1 MIEENLGVKAR
12 AAVDPQAISIIAS
25 IVGRATTK
33 EIVLLLV
40 RNVGN
45 VARRTTSRLF
55 ANQAQ
60 IEEIAANTGPRAKGK
75 KKFHE
80 INEEEG
86 VMDDLTEQ
94 VQSLFYNDVHFN
106 AVNARMHTTLKC

>member
-1 MIEENLGVKAR
+1 MENVVK
-12 AAVDPQAISIIAS
+12 I
-25 IVGRATTK
+25 
-33 EIVLLLV
+33 
-40 RNVGN
+40 
-45 VARRTTSRLF
+45 TTSRLF
-55 ANQAQ
+55 ANLLHFQ
-60 IEEIAANTGPRAKGK
+60 IGETVANTGPKAKGK

-106 AVNARMHTTLKC
+106 AMNARMHTTLKCETPDGWSSDQVFKNGFLTGK